1 MERRLAVSSRC
12 KVVGREL
19 EVSVF
24 SSSGRQ
30 WRWNDG
36 MGNGLAMKERSGCIV
51 SASMQDFRRLSVW
64 RRAHALALDI
74 QRLTRDVPR
83 RDNAGLISQMR
94 RAATSIPANIAEGCG
109 RESNRDLA
117 KFLQIAVAS
126 ASELEYHLLFCADAS
141 LVSRAEFDKRHGEVV
156 QVRRMLI
163 GLLKKVRAAPSRPI
177 PTTGS

>member
-1 MERRLAVSSRC
+1 
-12 KVVGREL
+12 
-19 EVSVF
+19 
-24 SSSGRQ
+24 
-30 WRWNDG
+30 
-36 MGNGLAMKERSGCIV
+36 
-51 SASMQDFRRLSVW
+51 MQDVRQLSVW
-64 RRAHALALDI
+64 RRAHALALEV

-141 LVSRAEFDKRHGEVV
+141 LTSRAEFDKRHDDVV

-163 GLLKKVRAAPSRPI
+163 GLLKKVRAAPSRPS
-177 PTTGS
+177 PTTDS